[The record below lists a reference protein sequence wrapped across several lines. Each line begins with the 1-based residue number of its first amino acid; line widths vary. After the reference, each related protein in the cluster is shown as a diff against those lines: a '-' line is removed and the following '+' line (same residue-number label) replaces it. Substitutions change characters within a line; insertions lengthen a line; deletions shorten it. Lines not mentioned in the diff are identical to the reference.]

1 MIGISFWA
9 TSNFLTKRYLYDKW
23 QIYLTLLF
31 FSLSLPTFCSNVCIC
46 IVLYNRA
53 EILKIILLVLGRN
66 DVLIKSFRFL
76 LNFIC
81 STKAS
86 SVKPFVIQTLHK
98 SSLSRVR
105 KKPIE
110 VKILEVNHKRPLTST
125 TLKGLGK
132 NFKKVSDD
140 NSVSP
145 KVAKNT
151 FGVLGQFCLRLSLEN
166 CSKWDQE
173 NIASPNKIVLQTR
186 KNVSNQ

>member
-1 MIGISFWA
+1 MLFLEPVGEGELSPDNFLNFLLRPSRKKLFKIFLLRVVIGISFWS
-9 TSNFLTKRYLYDKW
+9 TLNFLTKSCLYDKW
-23 QIYLTLLF
+23 QSSDLF
-31 FSLSLPTFCSNVCIC
+31 GT
-46 IVLYNRA
+46 A
-53 EILKIILLVLGRN
+53 
-66 DVLIKSFRFL
+66 
-76 LNFIC
+76 IC
-81 STKAS
+81 STRAF
-86 SVKPFVIQTLHK
+86 SVKPFIIQTLHK

-125 TLKGLGK
+125 TLKGLCK

-151 FGVLGQFCLRLSLEN
+151 FGVLGQFCLRLGLEN